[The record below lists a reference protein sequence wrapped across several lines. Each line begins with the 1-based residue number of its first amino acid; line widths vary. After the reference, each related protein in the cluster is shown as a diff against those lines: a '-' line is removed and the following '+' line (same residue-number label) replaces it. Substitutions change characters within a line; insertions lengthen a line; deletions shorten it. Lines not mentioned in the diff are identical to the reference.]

1 MVDMYAP
8 RISFVRL
15 MLMVARRDDN
25 TYSYFQSHNQR
36 ARSASSDSNHEK
48 NEQRISRTVRTV
60 EEDKHNEKVVHG
72 MKLLLAARDRV
83 LSLSEQRVCAS
94 FS

>member
-1 MVDMYAP
+1 M
-8 RISFVRL
+8 
-15 MLMVARRDDN
+15 ARRDDN

-36 ARSASSDSNHEK
+36 ARSASSDPNHEK
-48 NEQRISRTVRTV
+48 NEQRMNTISRTVRMV

-83 LSLSEQRVCAS
+83 LTLSEQRVCPSFLWAS
-94 FS
+94 LG